1 MEESADP
8 LSVAIVLIVVPDDM
22 NETDNVL
29 QLWSNVAW
37 LEPCKLLTWFL
48 QYGQELHVYFGL
60 LGVIL
65 DNKHTKDR

>member
-29 QLWSNVAW
+29 QLWSNIAW

-48 QYGQELHVYFGL
+48 QYGQELDV
-60 LGVIL
+60 
-65 DNKHTKDR
+65 